1 MKQPDVVASRVR
13 RWATLQEAAEYVCC
27 NPKTITRRFADGTLS
42 RYRFGRRIR
51 VDLDELDAVMASS
64 EVRIARVRSRR

>member
-1 MKQPDVVASRVR
+1 MKQPDVVTNRVR

-42 RYRFGRRIR
+42 RYRLGG
-51 VDLDELDAVMASS
+51 ASWS
-64 EVRIARVRSRR
+64 IWTSWTQ